1 VSAVH
6 LETKA
11 KLASCR
17 DANIELTTDFAQL
30 QMKNKEL
37 MDKNV
42 ELTEE
47 IQRVHDIF
55 KELERR

>member
-1 VSAVH
+1 MSAVR

-11 KLASCR
+11 KLTSCR

-30 QMKNKEL
+30 KMKNKEL

>member
-1 VSAVH
+1 M
-6 LETKA
+6 ETKA
-11 KLASCR
+11 KFTSCR

-30 QMKNKEL
+30 KMKNKEL